1 MNIRKLLNTIIAQLP
16 DSQLHG
22 LGTITLLVTL
32 GLLGYYE
39 HVGNAEAAQDVLLT
53 LLGLILPAPFRSRND
68 AALPVD
74 AEAEAEKSE

>member
-1 MNIRKLLNTIIAQLP
+1 MNVRKILSTIIAQLP
-16 DSQLHG
+16 DTQLHG
-22 LGTITLLVTL
+22 LGTITLLATL

-39 HVGNAEAAQDVLLT
+39 YVGNAESAQAVLLT

-74 AEAEAEKSE
+74 AENEAEKSE